1 MKKIKSILFLLL
13 CCGVL
18 MYGDGKANVKS
29 TAGNDWRVLE
39 ENRLK
44 ELRAKAKILFPDI
57 IEYDQIS
64 PKHFEQYGTYYVFTM
79 KFSNIIYESGGKIIK
94 VPIFRGTMGNVLYDD
109 FLKYCVTKGL
119 MREGYAESAFQ
130 IKFKKG
136 EYTKVLD
143 EFKKFYGHH
152 LSINFKDMPT
162 WISAYSEQE
171 QISTY
176 AFILDGVKC
185 ELSFWYPYNEYEATE
200 LEYFIVINPL

>member
-18 MYGDGKANVKS
+18 THGDGKANAKN
-29 TAGNDWRVLE
+29 TAENDWRVLE
-39 ENRLK
+39 ENKLK

-64 PKHFEQYGTYYVFTM
+64 PKYFEQDGDRYIFTM
-79 KFSNIIYESGGKIIK
+79 KFSNIVYESDGKMIK
-94 VPIFRGTMGNVLYDD
+94 MPIFRGTMGDVLHRD

-119 MREGYAESAFQ
+119 MAERCRESAFQ

-136 EYTKVLD
+136 GYTKVLD
-143 EFKKFYGHH
+143 EFKKFYGSR
-152 LSINFKDMPT
+152 LSINFKEMPT

-176 AFILDGVKC
+176 AFVLDGVDG
-185 ELSFWYPYNEYEATE
+185 ELSFFYPYDEYEDEATK
-200 LEYFIVINPL
+200 LEYCITVW